1 MVELHQHDDYF
12 ELDAEQRDFL
22 QRLLFFE
29 YIEEL
34 EVIDFKLGRKPCLA
48 ILLKADMQ
56 HHIENESYETAALY
70 MDIARRFK
78 KEIINFDNQRIR
90 KQ

>member
-1 MVELHQHDDYF
+1 MVELNEHPDYF
-12 ELDAEQRDFL
+12 ELDNEQRDFL

-34 EVIDFKLGRKPCLA
+34 EVMEFKLGRKPILA
-48 ILLKADMQ
+48 ILLKEDMQ
-56 HHIENESYETAALY
+56 YHIEQESYETAQLY
-70 MDIARRFK
+70 KDIAKRFK
-78 KEIINFDNQRIR
+78 KEIINFDNSRIR

>member
-1 MVELHQHDDYF
+1 MVELYQHDDYF
-12 ELDAEQRDFL
+12 QLDAEQRDFL

-34 EVIDFKLGRKPCLA
+34 EVMDFKLGRTSCLA
-48 ILLKADMQ
+48 QLLYDDMQ
-56 HHIENESYETAALY
+56 YHIENESYETAQLY

-78 KEIINFDNQRIR
+78 KEIINFDNQ
-90 KQ
+90 